1 MKRSFTKISVLTFLC
16 LLFIHA
22 AFAQN
27 ITVNGVV
34 TDAQDKKPIP
44 SVSVMAKGTTTGT
57 QTDANGRFALS
68 VPANGTLVFTYLSY
82 ETKEVPVNNQS
93 TLNVTLSFSTQ
104 QLEQVVV
111 VGYGTQRKVDVT
123 GSVASVK
130 GTEISKQASTNPVSA
145 LQGKVAGVSITNTGA
160 PGSTPQIRIRG
171 LGTIYGNQAPLYVV
185 DGVWYSDINFL
196 NPNDIENISILKDAS
211 AQSIYGIRA
220 ANGVVLVTTKKGRV
234 NAPTTINYDGYV
246 GFQNV
251 TNQVKMANASQFATL
266 INELYTSNKLAP
278 LFPNPE
284 SLGAGTNWY
293 NQILRTA
300 FVTNHN
306 ISILGGGDKST
317 YNVSLGYLDQD
328 GLVETNNFKR
338 YTARVTNDIQIFK
351 DLKIG
356 FNLTGVTTKS
366 HDIPTSIFHQM
377 YTAAPVIPVFNS
389 DGSYGDPN
397 DFNLGNAAAYNP
409 QATIDFFNQISQD
422 YRVTGNIYGEL
433 KFADHFTFRTSFGG
447 EFGQTQSRTYSPVYE
462 ATFAQRRDISI
473 LDLKRVETRNWIIEN
488 TLTYQNT
495 FNKDHNLTLLVGQS
509 AQANKGYTFNASAEN
524 VPFNTEADLFLRLGN
539 TDSRFVNDQGTL
551 IKFASYFARAN
562 YAYKNKY
569 LLNASFR
576 SDGASQFFGN
586 QTWGYF
592 PSIGLGWVVTSED
605 FMQNQT
611 IFSALKIRGSWGKVG
626 NASVPVNPTQ
636 ALIAQTAD
644 LAAIFGNIL
653 YTGASRNTL
662 VPPSIVWEKGIGTN
676 IGFEASFLDSKLS
689 VEGDYYSRK
698 TSRAIFALPI
708 LGSLGTV
715 DNQILGNQADIQN
728 RGAELSIGWTA
739 STAGGLTY
747 RISGNIG
754 LNNNKVLDVVSGNTP
769 IYSGSL
775 GITNGALATRT
786 ITGEPIGQFY
796 GYKTVGIFQNAA
808 DISSSPIQSDA
819 APGGFKFQDTNG
831 DGTINSLD
839 KVVLGN
845 PNPKYTYGVNTSF
858 EYKNFDFA
866 LDFQGVA
873 GVDVYNA
880 NLAFRFGNEN
890 YTKDFFDHR
899 WHGEGTSNTYPSAN
913 IGSTANSAPNSFFV
927 SSGAY
932 FRVRN
937 AQIGY
942 TLPKNILEKW
952 KIQKIRIY
960 ANAQNAINI
969 FGYKGFSPEVGPE
982 PVDPAAKISTAVTNT
997 TLNGG
1002 LDASVYPLYATYNFG
1017 VNLTF

>member
-1 MKRSFTKISVLTFLC
+1 
-16 LLFIHA
+16 
-22 AFAQN
+22 
-27 ITVNGVV
+27 
-34 TDAQDKKPIP
+34 
-44 SVSVMAKGTTTGT
+44 
-57 QTDANGRFALS
+57 
-68 VPANGTLVFTYLSY
+68 
-82 ETKEVPVNNQS
+82 
-93 TLNVTLSFSTQ
+93 
-104 QLEQVVV
+104 
-111 VGYGTQRKVDVT
+111 
-123 GSVASVK
+123 
-130 GTEISKQASTNPVSA
+130 
-145 LQGKVAGVSITNTGA
+145 
-160 PGSTPQIRIRG
+160 
-171 LGTIYGNQAPLYVV
+171 
-185 DGVWYSDINFL
+185 
-196 NPNDIENISILKDAS
+196 
-211 AQSIYGIRA
+211 
-220 ANGVVLVTTKKGRV
+220 
-234 NAPTTINYDGYV
+234 
-246 GFQNV
+246 
-251 TNQVKMANASQFATL
+251 
-266 INELYTSNKLAP
+266 
-278 LFPNPE
+278 
-284 SLGAGTNWY
+284 
-293 NQILRTA
+293 
-300 FVTNHN
+300 
-306 ISILGGGDKST
+306 
-317 YNVSLGYLDQD
+317 
-328 GLVETNNFKR
+328 
-338 YTARVTNDIQIFK
+338 
-351 DLKIG
+351 
-356 FNLTGVTTKS
+356 
-366 HDIPTSIFHQM
+366 M
-377 YTAAPVIPVFNS
+377 YTAAPVIPVFNA
-389 DGSYGDPN
+389 DGTYGDPE
-397 DFNLGNAAAYNP
+397 DFKLGSAAAYNP
-409 QATIDFFNQISQD
+409 QATIDFFNQKSQE
-422 YRVTGNIYGEL
+422 YRVTGNIYAEL
-433 KFADHFTFRTSFGG
+433 KFADHFTFRSSFGG
-447 EFGQTQSRTYSPVYE
+447 EFGQTQARTYAPVYE

-488 TLTYQNT
+488 TLTYQNI
-495 FNKDHNLTLLVGQS
+495 FKDDHNLTVLLGQS
-509 AQANKGYTFNASAEN
+509 AQANKGYSINASAEN
-524 VPFNTEADLFLRLGN
+524 VPFNTDADLFLRLGN
-539 TDSRFVNDQGTL
+539 ADSRFVNDQGSL

-569 LLNASFR
+569 LLNVSFR
-576 SDGASQFFGN
+576 TDGASQFFG
-586 QTWGYF
+586 QETWGYF
-592 PSIGLGWVVTSED
+592 PSVGLGWVVTNED

-611 IFSALKIRGSWGKVG
+611 IFSDLKIRGSWGKVG

-644 LAAIFGNIL
+644 LAAIFGNVL

-676 IGFEASFLDSKLS
+676 IGFEASFLDKRLN
-689 VEGDYYSRK
+689 VEGDYYNRK

-728 RGAELSIGWTA
+728 RGAELSVGWTA
-739 STAGGLTY
+739 STEGGLTY

-775 GITNGALATRT
+775 GVTNGALATRT

-796 GYKTVGIFQNAA
+796 GYKTLGVFQNAA
-808 DISSSPIQSDA
+808 DISSSPLQSDA

-845 PNPKYTYGVNTSF
+845 PNPKYTYGINTSF
-858 EYKNFDFA
+858 EYKNFDLA

-899 WHGEGTSNTYPSAN
+899 WHGEGTSNSYPSAN
-913 IGSTANSAPNSFFV
+913 IGSTVNSAPNSFFV

-942 TLPKNILEKW
+942 TLPTNILEKW
-952 KIQKIRIY
+952 KIKKIRIY

-982 PVDPAAKISTAVTNT
+982 PVDAAAKISTAVNNT

-1002 LDASVYPLYATYNFG
+1002 LDASVYPLFATYNFG

>member
-16 LLFIHA
+16 LLYIHA
-22 AFAQN
+22 AIAQD
-27 ITVNGVV
+27 ITVSGVV
-34 TDAQDKKPIP
+34 TDAQDKTTIP
-44 SVSVMAKGTTTGT
+44 SVSIILKGTTTGT

-68 VPANGTLVFTYLSY
+68 VPANGTLVFTYIGY
-82 ETKEVPVNNQS
+82 DTREVPVNNQT
-93 TLNVTLSFSTQ
+93 TLNVALSSAAQ

-111 VGYGTQRKVDVT
+111 VGYGTQRKIDVT
-123 GSVASVK
+123 GSVASVG

-145 LQGKVAGVSITNTGA
+145 LQGKVAGVSVTNTGA

-196 NPNDIENISILKDAS
+196 NPNDIENISILKDVS

-220 ANGVVLVTTKKGRV
+220 ANGVVLVTTKKGKV

-246 GFQNV
+246 GFQRV
-251 TNQVKMANASQFATL
+251 TNQVEMANASEFGTL
-266 INELYTSNKLAP
+266 INELYTSNNLEP

-293 NQILRTA
+293 DQILQTA

-306 ISILGGGDKST
+306 VSVLGGGEKSN

-328 GLVETNNFKR
+328 GLITTNNFKR
-338 YTARVTNDIQIFK
+338 YTARVTNDIQVFK
-351 DLKIG
+351 DLKVG
-356 FNLTGVTTKS
+356 FNLTGVSTKS
-366 HDIPTSIFHQM
+366 DDIPNAIFHQL
-377 YTAAPVIPVFNS
+377 YTAAPVIPVFNA
-389 DGSYGDPN
+389 DGTYGDPE

-409 QATIDFFNQISQD
+409 QATIDFFNQESQE
-422 YRVTGNIYGEL
+422 YRVTGNIFAEL
-433 KFADHFTFRTSFGG
+433 KFLDHFTFRSSFGG
-447 EFGQTQSRTYSPVYE
+447 EFGQAQSRTYAPVYE
-462 ATFAQRRDISI
+462 ATFTQRRDISV

-495 FNKDHNLTLLVGQS
+495 FNEDHNLTVLLGQS
-509 AQANKGYTFNASAEN
+509 AQANKGYTINATAEN
-524 VPFNTEADLFLRLGN
+524 VPFNTDADLYLRLGN
-539 TDSRFVNDQGTL
+539 TDSRFVNDQGSL
-551 IKFASYFARAN
+551 IKFASYFGRVN
-562 YAYKNKY
+562 YAFQNKY
-569 LLNASFR
+569 LINASFR
-576 SDGASQFFGN
+576 TDGASQFFGEE
-586 QTWGYF
+586 TWGYF
-592 PSIGLGWVVTSED
+592 PSVGLGWVVTSED
-605 FMQNQT
+605 FMENQT
-611 IFSALKIRGSWGKVG
+611 IFNNLKIRGSWGKVG
-626 NASVPVNPTQ
+626 NASVPINPTQ
-636 ALIAQTAD
+636 ALIAQTANLVAFFGD
-644 LAAIFGNIL
+644 AI

-676 IGFEASFLDSKLS
+676 IGFEASFLDSRLN
-689 VEGDYYSRK
+689 VEADYYNRK

-739 STAGGLTY
+739 STEGGLTY
-747 RISGNIG
+747 RIGANIG
-754 LNNNKVLDVVSGNTP
+754 LNNNKVLDVVSGSTP
-769 IYSGSL
+769 IYSGTL

-796 GYKTVGIFQNAA
+796 GYQTVGVFQNAA
-808 DISSSPIQSDA
+808 DISSSPVQADA
-819 APGGFKFQDTNG
+819 APGGFKYQDTNG

-845 PNPKYTYGVNTSF
+845 PNPKYTYGINTSF
-858 EYKNFDFA
+858 EYKNFDLA

-873 GVDVYNA
+873 DVDVYNA

-890 YTKDFFDHR
+890 FTRDFYENR
-899 WHGEGTSNTYPSAN
+899 WRGEGTSNSYPSAN
-913 IGSTANSAPNSFFV
+913 IGSTANSAPNSFYV

-942 TLPKNILEKW
+942 TLPGNILEKW
-952 KIQKIRIY
+952 KVKRIRIY

-982 PVDPAAKISTAVTNT
+982 PVDPAAKITTAVTNT

-1002 LDASVYPLYATYNFG
+1002 IDASVYPLFATYNFG